1 MTSMGVTTATA
12 SVMPAASPAAN
23 RDEKLMLTK
32 ENELRD
38 RAVLPKKVACPLT
51 APVDGWASFCLYH
64 SYEVKRMA
72 ILGTMPVR
80 TAPSPL

>member
-1 MTSMGVTTATA
+1 
-12 SVMPAASPAAN
+12 
-23 RDEKLMLTK
+23 
-32 ENELRD
+32 
-38 RAVLPKKVACPLT
+38 VACPLT